1 MKPIQVVFD
10 EKLLERLDADEEVQ
24 RRGRSA
30 VLREIAAEYLRRRRS
45 AAIVRRYRDAYG
57 GGLSADPELDGW
69 SEEGVWPDD

>member
-1 MKPIQVVFD
+1 MKPVQVVFD

-30 VLREIAAEYLRRRRS
+30 VLREVAAEHLRRRRHE
-45 AAIVRRYRDAYG
+45 AIAGRYRNAYG
-57 GGLSADPELDGW
+57 EDGSVDADLEGW